1 MDERIVDRSTYAT
14 RKTTLGQEADEV
26 WTDALEPAE
35 RIAMVWQ
42 LTMQAWAFKG
52 LDHEP
57 RLRRDVV
64 RIVRRRPGDIADVA
78 ELEGG

>member
-1 MDERIVDRSTYAT
+1 MSGATVDRSGYTT
-14 RKTTLGQEADEV
+14 RKTTLRGEENEV
-26 WTDALEPAE
+26 WTDALDPAE

-52 LDHEP
+52 LEHEP

-64 RIVRRRPGDIADVA
+64 RVVRR
-78 ELEGG
+78 GG

>member
-1 MDERIVDRSTYAT
+1 MDERIADRSAYPT
-14 RKTTLGQEADEV
+14 RKTTLLQEEDEV
-26 WTDALEPAE
+26 WTDALDPAE

-52 LDHEP
+52 LEHEP

-64 RIVRRRPGDIADVA
+64 RVVRR
-78 ELEGG
+78 GG

>member
-1 MDERIVDRSTYAT
+1 MDEAPVDRSTYPT
-14 RKTTLGQEADEV
+14 RKTTLSQQVDTAS
-26 WTDALEPAE
+26 TDALDPAE
-35 RIAMVWQ
+35 RVAMVWQ

-64 RIVRRRPGDIADVA
+64 RVVRR
-78 ELEGG
+78 GG

>member
-1 MDERIVDRSTYAT
+1 MEGATVDRSGYPT
-14 RKTTLGQEADEV
+14 RKTTLLHEEEEV
-26 WTDALEPAE
+26 WTDALDPAE

-52 LDHEP
+52 LEHEP

-64 RIVRRRPGDIADVA
+64 RVVRRGR
-78 ELEGG
+78 

>member
-1 MDERIVDRSTYAT
+1 MDESTVDRSTYPT
-14 RKTTLGQEADEV
+14 RKTTLHGAADDA
-26 WTDALEPAE
+26 WTDALDPAE

-52 LDHEP
+52 LEHEP

-64 RIVRRRPGDIADVA
+64 RVVRRGR
-78 ELEGG
+78 

>member
-1 MDERIVDRSTYAT
+1 MDEANVDRSTYPT
-14 RKTTLGQEADEV
+14 RKTRLLREEDEV
-26 WTDALEPAE
+26 WTDALDPAE

-52 LDHEP
+52 LEHEP

-64 RIVRRRPGDIADVA
+64 RVVRR
-78 ELEGG
+78 EG

>member
-1 MDERIVDRSTYAT
+1 MDETSVDRSTYPT
-14 RKTTLGQEADEV
+14 RKTTLLQEADEV
-26 WTDALEPAE
+26 WTDALDPAE

-52 LDHEP
+52 LEHEP

-64 RIVRRRPGDIADVA
+64 RVVRRGR
-78 ELEGG
+78 

>member
-1 MDERIVDRSTYAT
+1 MGKGSVDRSKYTI
-14 RKTTLGQEADEV
+14 RKTTLLRESDEV
-26 WTDALEPAE
+26 WTDALDPAE

-52 LDHEP
+52 LEHEP

-64 RIVRRRPGDIADVA
+64 RVVRR
-78 ELEGG
+78 GG